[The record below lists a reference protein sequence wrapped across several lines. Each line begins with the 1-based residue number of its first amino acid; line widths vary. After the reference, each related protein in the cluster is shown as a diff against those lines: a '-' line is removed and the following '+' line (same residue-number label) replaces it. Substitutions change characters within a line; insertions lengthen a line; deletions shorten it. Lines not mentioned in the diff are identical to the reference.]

1 MEMCTA
7 RGITNLPLVQ
17 PKDLA
22 PKHIQSIPSITRYPF
37 IRRQVVFN
45 AGLRHCRNISLRSA
59 TSEATSTD
67 TTPYEKDES
76 EPDGVIIV
84 ENTRKGYSKQIFDAK
99 PTDAVHKGY
108 LVDNPLELLKFLK
121 DFDIKFDH
129 EDTYSVLVLGAGGAV
144 ALWLA
149 SATVGAIDSIPL
161 LPKML
166 ELVGLGYMVWF
177 SSRYLIFKE
186 NRDELFARVEQM
198 KQEVLGSTSKDD

>member
-7 RGITNLPLVQ
+7 RGISNLSLVQ

-59 TSEATSTD
+59 TSGGTSTE

-84 ENTRKGYSKQIFDAK
+84 ENTRKRYSKQIIDAK
-99 PTDAVHKGY
+99 PSDAAYKGS
-108 LVDNPLELLKFLK
+108 LVDSPLELLKFLK
-121 DFDIKFDH
+121 EFDIKFDH

-149 SATVGAIDSIPL
+149 SAAVGAIDSIPL

-166 ELVGLGYMVWF
+166 ELVGLGYTVWF

-186 NRDELFARVEQM
+186 NRDELFARVQQI
-198 KQEVLGSTSKDD
+198 KQEVLGSTSEE